1 MDLSPGTK
9 CTNMKNASL
18 EIMRQMKLT
27 GMADAYEGLLHLP
40 VNQQPE
46 AHELLARLVDA
57 EKQHRAHKRMQMFL
71 RLSKLRYPAVIQD
84 IDCTESRNLS
94 KEKLM
99 TLADCAYIRRG
110 ENVLIT
116 GATGCGKS
124 YLACALGHT
133 ACVNGYRTLYFN
145 MNRFTE
151 QIALAKTDGSL
162 IKWMDR
168 IKKAQLIILDDFGLQ
183 PITHEVKLIL
193 LQILEDRYER
203 AATLICSQLPVGKWH
218 EYFDEPT
225 IADAIL
231 DRIIPKG
238 HRIDLKGKSLRSPSK
253 HLS

>member
-1 MDLSPGTK
+1 
-9 CTNMKNASL
+9 MKNASL
-18 EIMRQMKLT
+18 ETMRQIKLI
-27 GMADAYEGLLHLP
+27 GMADAYEGILTLP

-46 AHELLARLVDA
+46 AHELLARLIDA
-57 EKQHRAHKRMQMFL
+57 EKQYRSHKRMQMFL
-71 RLSKLRYPAVIQD
+71 RLSKLRYQAVIQD
-84 IDCTESRNLS
+84 IDCSEKRKLS

-99 TLADCAYIRRG
+99 TLADCAYIDRG

-124 YLACALGHT
+124 YLSCALGHT
-133 ACVNGYRTLYFN
+133 ACVKGYRTLYYN
-145 MNRFTE
+145 MNRLTE

-168 IKKAQLIILDDFGLQ
+168 IKKAKLIILDDFGLQ
-183 PITHEVKLIL
+183 PISHQVKLIL

-203 AATLICSQLPVGKWH
+203 AATIICSQLPVGKWH

-231 DRIIPKG
+231 DRIVPRA
-238 HRIDLKGKSLRSPSK
+238 HRIDLKGNSLRKPSK
-253 HLS
+253 HVS